1 MTVTNLNF
9 LTYLQSKD
17 TFNSLE
23 DIDLYVSLK
32 EYESTVLA
40 SPQHQQIFRL
50 SEVERIIHEF
60 NSKIIFRNEREDW
73 RGSISHADYLSI
85 LNLSLTSP
93 RALMFLSKIM
103 NSQQLI
109 KYSLDNQRK
118 CLILTDWGFPFGGAE
133 AFFED
138 TSSALFE
145 LGFKVEWGNFQIPGI
160 GSHPKDNIIEKERYT
175 EFQFK
180 DFASDSTIR
189 KVIKEHSPDIIFSH
203 GAMSNTIRQIA
214 AELGITLIEGFHFWD
229 GLVNLAN
236 SSNSDILQNL
246 QKHELV
252 DRKSILDPI
261 GSQKYLVS
269 NFMFDIYRKLGG
281 LEKFQII
288 DPSIKLQFA
297 DEFFGA
303 PDGFV
308 SQLDLSIGKG
318 GHIFCD
324 LVERL
329 GDRIPFLGV
338 IRDTTEPEI
347 MKRLEELAPR
357 FPLLT
362 LQGYSEI
369 TAVILK
375 SKLILVPSLV
385 DETYSRV
392 TEESVRLGLPVL
404 TSLNG
409 NLKYLLDGVGAVPS
423 NNSDVWEIHVANLY
437 SDEVN
442 ARYLW
447 MKQSE
452 VLFLNKGRSQDIVDI
467 ILNSIRASIA
477 KNVGVFAANGA
488 QGLGTLAKVL
498 AKSMNHTNLN
508 TYIFAF
514 KPYQV
519 GVTDESYWKDLKFLG
534 ANQITISDFVREE
547 VPVAEILEFID
558 KCELDIF
565 IFPEV
570 CWVDNW
576 ARLYDIKR
584 LRPQI
589 RIVIIPMLETVV
601 KHEIAHLNDFGLT
614 LFPTKQT
621 MTELEAMG
629 VRDGVYVGFT
639 SPSEEYFGIKSN
651 LHSQLPPNRDIKFL
665 HIGGH
670 NPTVRK
676 QTLTIILEFLDA
688 LKSRSDISLTITL
701 QNISSEIERLDLP
714 KEVTLILDNLNDLEI
729 ADLYLNHDVSI
740 QIPSHEGIGIGFY
753 ESISLGTPVVTID
766 SSPHNEVVV
775 PYRSGW
781 LLPAV
786 PIALPDNP
794 YGVVGAAK
802 LLPGTLTNFL
812 IELEFEDLLNTT
824 TETKKFYQENFSNQQ
839 FSLTL
844 LSILSSKHLRNP
856 SFSSPKLSRSQLNY
870 EKIFNLSVQFGKKQI
885 YSRIPF
891 STNQKFKIRE
901 KVLLLDRLIRKLI

>member
-1 MTVTNLNF
+1 VANSNF
-9 LTYLQSKD
+9 LSYLRSKD
-17 TFNSLE
+17 TFNLLE
-23 DIDLYVSLK
+23 DINLFVSLK
-32 EYESTVLA
+32 EYELIVLA
-40 SPQHQQIFRL
+40 SPQHQQVFKL

-60 NSKIIFRNEREDW
+60 NSEIIFSNNGEDW
-73 RGSISHADYLSI
+73 RGSISHADFLSI

-93 RALMFLSKIM
+93 RALMLLQKIM
-103 NSQQLI
+103 NSQLLI
-109 KYSLDNQRK
+109 EYSLDNQRK
-118 CLILTDWGFPFGGAE
+118 CFILTDWGFPFGGAE

-145 LGFKVEWGNFQIPGI
+145 LGFKVEWGNFQMPGI
-160 GSHPKDNIIEKERYT
+160 GSHPEDRIIEKERYT

-180 DFASDSTIR
+180 DFASDFILR
-189 KVIKEHSPDIIFSH
+189 KVIMEHSPDIIFSH

-214 AELGITLIEGFHFWD
+214 AELGITLIEGFHFWN

-236 SSNSDILQNL
+236 SSNSDILRNL

-252 DRKSILDPI
+252 ERKRISEPI

-269 NFMFDIYRKLGG
+269 NFMFDIYKKLGG
-281 LEKFQII
+281 FEEFQVIE
-288 DPSIKLQFA
+288 PSIKLQFA
-297 DEFFGA
+297 DEYFGA
-303 PDGFV
+303 PAGFV
-308 SQLDLSIGKG
+308 SQLDLSVGKG

-347 MKRLEELAPR
+347 MNRLEELASR

-369 TAVILK
+369 TAIILK

-409 NLKYLLDGVGAVPS
+409 NLKYLLDGVGTVPS
-423 NNSDVWEIHVANLY
+423 NNSDVWEIHVDNLY
-437 SDEVN
+437 SDEVS
-442 ARYLW
+442 AQYLW
-447 MKQSE
+447 KKQSE
-452 VLFLNKGRSQDIVDI
+452 ILFLNKGRSQDIVDI
-467 ILNSIRASIA
+467 ILNSIRACVV
-477 KNVGVFAANGA
+477 KNVGIFAVNGA

-498 AKSMNHTNLN
+498 AKSMNLANLN

-514 KPYQV
+514 KPYHA
-519 GVTDESYWKDLKFLG
+519 GITDETYWRDLKFLEV
-534 ANQITISDFVREE
+534 NQITISDFTREE
-547 VPVAEILEFID
+547 VPLREILEFID
-558 KCELDIF
+558 KCELDVF
-565 IFPEV
+565 IFSEV
-570 CWVDNW
+570 CWIDNW
-576 ARLYDIKR
+576 ARLYDLKR

-589 RIVIIPMLETVV
+589 RIVIIPMLETVIR
-601 KHEIAHLNDFGLT
+601 HEIAHLNDFSLT
-614 LFPTKQT
+614 IFPTKQA
-621 MTELEAMG
+621 MTELKALG
-629 VRDGVYVGFT
+629 VRDGAYVGFT

-651 LHSQLPPNRDIKFL
+651 LHSQLLPNRDIKFL

-676 QTLTIILEFLDA
+676 QTLTVILEFVEA

-701 QNISSEIERLDLP
+701 QNISPEIERLVLP
-714 KEVTLILDNLNDLEI
+714 KEVSIILDNLNDLEI

-775 PYRSGW
+775 PNRSGW
-781 LLPAV
+781 LLPAT

-794 YGVVGAAK
+794 YGVVGAAN
-802 LLPGTLTNFL
+802 LRPGTLTNFL
-812 IELEFEDLLNTT
+812 IELEFEDLLNIT
-824 TETKKFYQENFSNQQ
+824 TETKKFYQENFSNHQ
-839 FSLTL
+839 FSLKL
-844 LSILSSKHLRNP
+844 LPNLFSKHLRNL
-856 SFSSPKLSRSQLNY
+856 SFSSHKLSRSQLKY
-870 EKIFNLSVQFGKKQI
+870 EKIFNLSVQFGKRQI
-885 YSRIPF
+885 YSRIPI